1 MYKTETHIKQTYDY
15 QREKEWG
22 KDKLGVWD
30 QQIQSTMHKM
40 GFPGDSV
47 VKNPP
52 ANAGDMSSL
61 PGSGRSPGEGNG
73 SPFQYFCLENPGD

>member
-30 QQIQSTMHKM
+30 
-40 GFPGDSV
+40 
-47 VKNPP
+47 
-52 ANAGDMSSL
+52 
-61 PGSGRSPGEGNG
+61 
-73 SPFQYFCLENPGD
+73 